1 MLPVLPCGETLK
13 FATAVVYVDDV
24 PATVAF
30 YRRVTGLEPTYYDA
44 DLGFALLGEDQA
56 LAIASHEAGML
67 MLGDGYDQ
75 VRSNRVRGTEL
86 AFWTRDVAAAFQV
99 AVEAGATALT
109 PPRVMPWGQ
118 TVAYVQAPEGTILG
132 FVTRVG

>member
-1 MLPVLPCGETLK
+1 MLK
-13 FATAVVYVDDV
+13 FATAVVYADDV

-30 YRRVTGLEPTYYDA
+30 YRRVTGLEPTYYDT

-56 LAIASHEAGML
+56 VAIASHEAGML
-67 MLGDGYDQ
+67 MLAEGYGH
-75 VRSNRVRGTEL
+75 VRSDQVRGTEL
-86 AFWTRDVAAAFQV
+86 AFWTNDVAAAFQV

>member
-1 MLPVLPCGETLK
+1 MSEILK
-13 FATAVVYVDDV
+13 FATAVIYADDV

-30 YRRVTGLEPTYYDA
+30 YRHVTRLEPTYYDA

-67 MLGDGYDQ
+67 MLADGYDQ
-75 VRSNRVRGTEL
+75 ARSNRVRGTEL
-86 AFWTRDVAAAFQV
+86 AFWTRDVATAFRV

-132 FVTRVG
+132 FVTRVDEAAAP

>member
-1 MLPVLPCGETLK
+1 MSEILK
-13 FATAVVYVDDV
+13 FATAVIYADDV
-24 PATVAF
+24 LGTVAF
-30 YRRVTGLEPTYYDA
+30 YRRVTGMEPTYYDA
-44 DLGFALLGEDQA
+44 DLGFAMLGEDQA
-56 LAIASHEAGML
+56 LAIASHDAGML
-67 MLGDGYDQ
+67 MLTEGYGH

-86 AFWTRDVAAAFQV
+86 AFWTRNVAAAFQV

-132 FVTRVG
+132 FITRVDEPREP